1 MSEVLINELKEKIEK
16 HRVLL
21 VDNVDKTTV
30 TVPLDEFKKLSEIFI
45 SNFLDRMPVDEA
57 ISNWEEVAKI
67 VLKPYFEKYR
77 EYKEGKLPLGM
88 DIPANYLLFLNI
100 FLLIRV
106 ALDLRAGNKT
116 DKVILKMVQ
125 AVSFSDT
132 TAAQYIK
139 KIEDINE
146 KSERM
151 RELAHKKHEET
162 RKKDDRAKCEI
173 RKIWLGHNWASY
185 TECAD
190 HIHKNALVGESNYR
204 KIYSLVSKA
213 AKEKS

>member
-16 HRVLL
+16 YRVLV

-45 SNFLDRMPVDEA
+45 SNFLDRLPVDEA

-146 KSERM
+146 KSEKM
-151 RELAHKKHEET
+151 RELALKKHEG
-162 RKKDDRAKCEI
+162 RKEKDNKTKDRIKQ
-173 RKIWLGHNWASY
+173 IWLSSNWDSY
-185 TECAD
+185 TQCAN
-190 HIHKNALVGESNYR
+190 HIHKNALVDEENYR
-204 KIYSLVSKA
+204 KIYSLLSKA
-213 AKEKS
+213 AKEKR

>member
-106 ALDLRAGNKT
+106 SLDLRAGNKT

-162 RKKDDRAKCEI
+162 RKKDIQTKDEI
-173 RKIWLGHNWASY
+173 KKIWLSHNWASY

-190 HIHKNALVGESNYR
+190 HIHKNALVDESNYR
-204 KIYSLVSKA
+204 KIYTLVSKA

>member
-67 VLKPYFEKYR
+67 VLKPYFRKYK
-77 EYKEGKLPLGM
+77 EYKDGELRLGM
-88 DIPANYLLFLNI
+88 NIPANYLLFLNI

-116 DKVILKMVQ
+116 DKVILEMVR
-125 AVSFSDT
+125 AVSLAECIST
-132 TAAQYIK
+132 QYANTIEEINKKSAEMKAIAQK
-139 KIEDINE
+139 
-146 KSERM
+146 R
-151 RELAHKKHEET
+151 HEET
-162 RKKDDRAKCEI
+162 RKKDIQTKDEI
-173 RKIWLGHNWASY
+173 KKIWFSHNWASY

>member
-1 MSEVLINELKEKIEK
+1 MSEILINELKEKIEK

-132 TAAQYIK
+132 TTAQYIK

-146 KSERM
+146 KSEKM
-151 RELAHKKHEET
+151 RELALKKHEG
-162 RKKDDRAKCEI
+162 KKEKDNKTKDRIKQ
-173 RKIWLGHNWASY
+173 IWLSSNWDSY
-185 TECAD
+185 TQCAN
-190 HIHKNALVGESNYR
+190 HIHKNALVDEENYR
-204 KIYSLVSKA
+204 KIYLLLSKA
-213 AKEKS
+213 AKEKR